1 MDQES
6 ACGVDKQ
13 SKNLA
18 AQKEEPKNPI
28 DEQEQSNTV
37 KDDTIIHIH

>member
-13 SKNLA
+13 SKNLT
-18 AQKEEPKNPI
+18 AQKEELKNPI
-28 DEQEQSNTV
+28 EEQEQSNTV
-37 KDDTIIHIH
+37 KDGTIRHIY